1 MRTALQQ
8 IRDNNAMPLKKR
20 AFFMHALFSFDWYND
35 ELNVK
40 SLL

>member
-1 MRTALQQ
+1 MRIASQQ
-8 IRDNNAMPLKKR
+8 IQDNNAMPLK
-20 AFFMHALFSFDWYND
+20 AGLFMYALFPFDWYND

>member
-1 MRTALQQ
+1 MRIALQQ
-8 IRDNNAMPLKKR
+8 IRNNNAMPLK
-20 AFFMHALFSFDWYND
+20 AGLFMYTLFSFDWYND